1 MDESRNSGI
10 HPHFFCRRRVDGGA
24 ADVAELGHKGAHLA
38 EMTAIGLPV
47 PPGFTLDVHACA
59 DIRARGELTA
69 DDLARLR
76 QAITCLEEEHGAGFG
91 DPRKPLLLAVRA
103 ATRAARPGL
112 LPAITD
118 IGLSPALIDEAV
130 RAGHDAAFLWDCHR
144 RFLHAYG
151 IHVAQLPH
159 EHFEDVLED
168 CKERLGLIDDHELQA
183 PHWRQVAKRYAAL
196 IEEETGTPAPDDPMA
211 QLAACIIAAARAWE
225 APPVRAARRLYRIPD
240 DWGVAVS
247 VQCMVFGNRDD
258 NSAAGVAITRDP
270 ASGEKV
276 ITGEYLPRAQGED
289 IVTGLRTP
297 WPITEHERRRTG
309 LDHPSLEVAM
319 PEAYAALLKAAA
331 GLERHYHRPQ
341 QIEFIID
348 GGQLWLVQTFA
359 ARLGPQ
365 ASLRVAVDMV
375 REGLVSRQQALCQVD
390 PNQLEKL
397 LHPVLERAAGQ
408 TLLARGLGASPGAAS
423 GEVVVDAEEA
433 ALLAAA
439 GRPVILVRMET
450 TPEDIPALKAVRG
463 VLTARGGL
471 TSHAAVIAR
480 GFGIP
485 CVAGVGMMEIDA
497 SAGLV
502 RIGGHELRVGE
513 WITIDGASG
522 EIFRGRMPTRQ
533 PQLSAEFRTL
543 LQWANEVRTLKVRA
557 NADTPRDARVAL
569 DFGAEGIG
577 LCRTEHMIFGTER
590 LALLQELLLTTDEA
604 RRNDALTALA
614 QTHGEDFLQLF
625 AIMAGK
631 PVTVRLLDPPAHEFL
646 PRTLAETE
654 ELARRLQIPPE
665 RVRARVESL
674 REYNP
679 MLGHRGIRLALTVP
693 GLVRMQVRAMLQA
706 MVRLQREG
714 KAPSRL
720 EIMAPFIMNAA
731 EMRWLRRHVAQVAD
745 ELRASHG
752 AVPPYTIGCMMEI
765 PAACLRA
772 DAIAREAAFFSF
784 GTNDLTQTV
793 LGLSRDDAG
802 RFIHVYLEQGLLKDD
817 PFVTLDDEAVVPA
830 IRLAV
835 ERGRAAR
842 SDLQVGACGEHAG
855 DPRSIRLLARCGLD
869 YISCSPFRIPIAQLA
884 AAQAALA
891 MRHDAD

>member
-1 MDESRNSGI
+1 
-10 HPHFFCRRRVDGGA
+10 
-24 ADVAELGHKGAHLA
+24 
-38 EMTAIGLPV
+38 
-47 PPGFTLDVHACA
+47 
-59 DIRARGELTA
+59 
-69 DDLARLR
+69 
-76 QAITCLEEEHGAGFG
+76 
-91 DPRKPLLLAVRA
+91 
-103 ATRAARPGL
+103 
-112 LPAITD
+112 
-118 IGLSPALIDEAV
+118 
-130 RAGHDAAFLWDCHR
+130 
-144 RFLHAYG
+144 
-151 IHVAQLPH
+151 
-159 EHFEDVLED
+159 
-168 CKERLGLIDDHELQA
+168 
-183 PHWRQVAKRYAAL
+183 
-196 IEEETGTPAPDDPMA
+196 
-211 QLAACIIAAARAWE
+211 
-225 APPVRAARRLYRIPD
+225 
-240 DWGVAVS
+240 
-247 VQCMVFGNRDD
+247 MVFGNRDD

-331 GLERHYHRPQ
+331 GLERHYYRPQ

-884 AAQAALA
+884 AAQATLA